1 MALGGINAG
10 LNTSVPSGS
19 SQAGPGQQ
27 DLRSIKTT
35 FQEVLDSEHHF
46 PNTGGAGSG
55 AHRLGSARA
64 FYGAASALSSS
75 DTDGRLYIDSTN
87 SRLHHAGSSN
97 TILLGGRYATL
108 AYPVLRWMSP
118 FLVSS
123 ADTPS
128 VDEHWALETGM
139 GIMPKGSLSTIL
151 QLRTTFLHAVPTITP
166 ASTNE
171 DSSTVTQRPLPALSS
186 GPIVGATVTIVNTDT
201 SGVVSSAG
209 TYRFCYF
216 VMGIAAL

>member
-64 FYGAASALSSS
+64 FYGASSALSSS

-87 SRLHHAGSSN
+87 SRLHHAGLSN
-97 TILLGGRYATL
+97 TMVLGGQYATL
-108 AYPVLRWMSP
+108 AYPVMRWLSP
-118 FLVSS
+118 TLVLSK
-123 ADTPS
+123 DTPAI
-128 VDEHWALETGM
+128 DQHWAVETGM
-139 GIMPKGSLSTIL
+139 GIMPLGSLSTIL
-151 QLRTTFLHAVPTITP
+151 QLQTTFDHAVPIITP
-166 ASTNE
+166 ISTNE

-201 SGVVSSAG
+201 SGVVASAG

-216 VMGIAAL
+216 VMGIANL